1 MQFSGARRHDTHEQ
15 SIPLAS
21 IQSLLCSL
29 GDKRCRC
36 QNQEAL
42 ASETGEL
49 CAVLRWIANDES
61 DRAIGTEPIR
71 SELLSE
77 MGDVAVLLL
86 LLCQRVGTHLDEVV
100 LEKLAANGL
109 KYPVNE
115 SKGRAEKPTT

>member
-1 MQFSGARRHDTHEQ
+1 MTDRTELQELEEAVKTFAAARDWGKFHD
-15 SIPLAS
+15 PKNLAM
-21 IQSLLCSL
+21 
-29 GDKRCRC
+29 
-36 QNQEAL
+36 AL

-86 LLCQRVGTHLDEVV
+86 LLCQRVGTHLNEVV

-109 KYPVNE
+109 KYPVTE